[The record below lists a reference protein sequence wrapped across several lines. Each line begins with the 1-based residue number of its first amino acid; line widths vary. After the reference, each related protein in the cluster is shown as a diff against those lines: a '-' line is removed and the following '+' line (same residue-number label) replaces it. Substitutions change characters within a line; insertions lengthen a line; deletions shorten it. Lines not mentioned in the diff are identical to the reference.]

1 MDPLIRARRGTGS
14 REVDEASA
22 AYDVEYQAALS
33 QAEASAVS
41 GGNASGVLAR
51 GLVPGEASPG
61 TLEMGEARADMGPRA
76 NPFHSERV
84 KAEVELMRHR
94 PTTLDDDAR
103 RLQGE
108 HDETALG
115 DTKLNSLQEPDYAQM
130 KGGPEAPRVARVE
143 PTEEATGVAMG
154 PGSGFERFP
163 AGEPAVQQPL
173 KEQVPGATSG
183 GGELDKQVPGVEEMD
198 SGAYRLGDD
207 QRELIPD
214 EGDRWGRME
223 ALLVQM
229 MEENKG
235 LKRRLELTERESR
248 SHSSWH
254 SGLAPDFSPATF
266 GHRPEMSVQK
276 FAPPD
281 FSSQEAVNFMGGRF
295 DAEGYPISPGG
306 TVIRPP
312 PIPPA
317 ATAAPAAAAPLIGR
331 CIVTRCL
338 ITPERSGRSYGYEAL
353 VAEATKLLKGVS
365 LRALRLDCEVDLT
378 WVRPAGSLELEAV
391 GLELLDRY
399 EDLKSHKAVLS
410 KAEVDD
416 LGKRFRR
423 SIAKAEAGSV
433 MLAVGKVPPPD
444 SSQIFLAFEP
454 SGAVVKNEGSEVRV
468 GDWFGSLSSEYGL
481 QTACFDQGCI
491 GAPGVY
497 ETRLMTSSWY
507 LYENLHAVRVDDKT
521 RALLELV
528 QRVDMGSALGRAG
541 WVGNLLSFVQKA
553 WLMWKWEQGRQEE
566 VEERRLILKRLS
578 EEESYR
584 KHVEHDHVPYRKGC
598 PICIAAQG
606 RQRSHWRSGFPGMH
620 SLSADVAGPFVSGQS
635 WDVEAS
641 GRDKGKGYKYF
652 LACAYAIPQGYV
664 PEGLETREE
673 DDYEPSEC
681 GGLIPDEPENYGD
694 KEVGDLGSA
703 DLQSLEEFFRLPG
716 EPPEEKESKER
727 IVVKPPSFLTELGIL
742 SREDR
747 WWIRKALYGLPTSPR
762 DWGRYRDAEF
772 RDFFI
777 HWAGKVYRLEQTKS
791 DDALWLVKSF
801 EGEVFGG
808 TTGILVVYVDDL
820 AFFGPKGLCQ
830 AFIKAVQAHWK
841 TSEPDW
847 LGADPVTFCGIELT
861 LGSQGYRLTQRAYV
875 QELLNRYQI
884 ENESSV
890 PLYKWAEPDGQD
902 VVQAEQVREA
912 QAITGALLW
921 LSTRTRP
928 DLAYVVSRCGQQAT
942 KCPEVSIG
950 MGKQALAYLKS
961 TIDMGIDE
969 HAGYFYCLAWG
980 AGCVGS
986 YEAAFYAVQPLVD
999 ELIEEDTTVM
1009 RALAGRE
1016 RIAAHLLK
1024 VTHLPGEHQLADLGL
1039 ALLAVLPQ
1047 VKGQPIE
1054 DRLEVGF
1061 SWLVW
1066 VLTGIFSGVAL

>member
-154 PGSGFERFP
+154 PGSGFERFT

-281 FSSQEAVNFMGGRF
+281 FPSQEAVNFMGARGAPGGGRF

-331 CIVTRCL
+331 L
-338 ITPERSGRSYGYEAL
+338 ALDPSSITAVYDVVKYQRVESRAVSLLLAALPVNVKEAL

-378 WVRPAGSLELEAV
+378 WV
-391 GLELLDRY
+391 
-399 EDLKSHKAVLS
+399 
-410 KAEVDD
+410 
-416 LGKRFRR
+416 
-423 SIAKAEAGSV
+423 
-433 MLAVGKVPPPD
+433 
-444 SSQIFLAFEP
+444 
-454 SGAVVKNEGSEVRV
+454 
-468 GDWFGSLSSEYGL
+468 
-481 QTACFDQGCI
+481 
-491 GAPGVY
+491 
-497 ETRLMTSSWY
+497 
-507 LYENLHAVRVDDKT
+507 
-521 RALLELV
+521 
-528 QRVDMGSALGRAG
+528 
-541 WVGNLLSFVQKA
+541 
-553 WLMWKWEQGRQEE
+553 
-566 VEERRLILKRLS
+566 
-578 EEESYR
+578 
-584 KHVEHDHVPYRKGC
+584 
-598 PICIAAQG
+598 
-606 RQRSHWRSGFPGMH
+606 
-620 SLSADVAGPFVSGQS
+620 
-635 WDVEAS
+635 
-641 GRDKGKGYKYF
+641 
-652 LACAYAIPQGYV
+652 
-664 PEGLETREE
+664 
-673 DDYEPSEC
+673 
-681 GGLIPDEPENYGD
+681 
-694 KEVGDLGSA
+694 
-703 DLQSLEEFFRLPG
+703 
-716 EPPEEKESKER
+716 
-727 IVVKPPSFLTELGIL
+727 
-742 SREDR
+742 
-747 WWIRKALYGLPTSPR
+747 
-762 DWGRYRDAEF
+762 
-772 RDFFI
+772 
-777 HWAGKVYRLEQTKS
+777 
-791 DDALWLVKSF
+791 
-801 EGEVFGG
+801 
-808 TTGILVVYVDDL
+808 
-820 AFFGPKGLCQ
+820 
-830 AFIKAVQAHWK
+830 
-841 TSEPDW
+841 
-847 LGADPVTFCGIELT
+847 
-861 LGSQGYRLTQRAYV
+861 
-875 QELLNRYQI
+875 
-884 ENESSV
+884 
-890 PLYKWAEPDGQD
+890 
-902 VVQAEQVREA
+902 
-912 QAITGALLW
+912 
-921 LSTRTRP
+921 
-928 DLAYVVSRCGQQAT
+928 
-942 KCPEVSIG
+942 
-950 MGKQALAYLKS
+950 
-961 TIDMGIDE
+961 
-969 HAGYFYCLAWG
+969 
-980 AGCVGS
+980 
-986 YEAAFYAVQPLVD
+986 
-999 ELIEEDTTVM
+999 
-1009 RALAGRE
+1009 
-1016 RIAAHLLK
+1016 
-1024 VTHLPGEHQLADLGL
+1024 
-1039 ALLAVLPQ
+1039 
-1047 VKGQPIE
+1047 
-1054 DRLEVGF
+1054 
-1061 SWLVW
+1061 
-1066 VLTGIFSGVAL
+1066 